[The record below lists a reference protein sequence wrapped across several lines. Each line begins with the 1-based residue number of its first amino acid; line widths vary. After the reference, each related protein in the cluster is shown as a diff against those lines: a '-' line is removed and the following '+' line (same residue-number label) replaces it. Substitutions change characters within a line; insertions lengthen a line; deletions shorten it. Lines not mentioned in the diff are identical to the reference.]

1 MMWSLQIHGIGIVY
15 LEDRR
20 PADFCK
26 FRDSLRRPVNSGPEW
41 STEEVPGKAGQLQIE
56 TLSQKEIKRK
66 RNTITLWSP
75 DCSWTKE
82 LYLVY

>member
-20 PADFCK
+20 LADFCK
-26 FRDSLRRPVNSGPEW
+26 FRDSLRRPVNSGPDW

-66 RNTITLWSP
+66 KILSHCGHLTVLERKNYI
-75 DCSWTKE
+75 
-82 LYLVY
+82 